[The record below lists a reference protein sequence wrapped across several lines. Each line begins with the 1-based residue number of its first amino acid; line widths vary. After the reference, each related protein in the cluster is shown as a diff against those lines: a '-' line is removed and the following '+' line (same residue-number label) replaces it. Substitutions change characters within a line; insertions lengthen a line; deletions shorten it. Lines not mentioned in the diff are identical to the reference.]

1 MAFSTESLTN
11 GIEACKKNIL
21 TFEEAI
27 QKERDTIKEYFVMI
41 EAVQESERKA
51 KTKAKIEANFNKAVN
66 GE

>member
-51 KTKAKIEANFNKAVN
+51 KAKALTEANFKAAVK
-66 GE
+66 G